1 MGRRTAAS
9 RLLLP
14 GAFAA
19 RHGAAQCRSSVSGRR
34 PPPAVERSVGSAR
47 DVCRVRPEPRV
58 LVGALLA
65 GEAASSRATAL
76 LCDPL
81 LQADFVDR
89 GADERGAKA
98 GGFG

>member
-9 RLLLP
+9 RILLP
-14 GAFAA
+14 GALAA

-34 PPPAVERSVGSAR
+34 SAFSIKRFVRSAR
-47 DVCRVRPEPRV
+47 DVCRIRPEPGV
-58 LVGALLA
+58 LVGARLP

-81 LQADFVDR
+81 LPADFVDR
-89 GADERGAKA
+89 PADERGAKA
-98 GGFG
+98 G